1 MFFLVYDSSMWND
14 ESITEIFNTIDE
26 LLARYEEIQYEFCEF
41 RAFDEDGKRIVPW
54 LKSIKS

>member
-26 LLARYEEIQYEFCEF
+26 LLARYEEIQYKFCEF
-41 RAFDEDGKRIVPW
+41 RAFDEDGKRIAP
-54 LKSIKS
+54 